1 MTQNIFVVRRQENQS
16 DKNHLSRSGVSGIR
30 GTLDAQST
38 DHLSA
43 LLAVIFND
51 DMISKTPRNDQTN
64 DIREPELM
72 SNQNLRIKSIQ
83 NSYFFIIVTL
93 CFISPFGIAGL
104 LTLFIL
110 PLLSEILLF
119 GTVLALLIWF
129 LGSII
134 LQVESLKNK

>member
-1 MTQNIFVVRRQENQS
+1 MTQNIFVVRKQENQS
-16 DKNHLSRSGVSGIR
+16 DKNYLSRSGVSRIR
-30 GTLDAQST
+30 GPFDAQSSG
-38 DHLSA
+38 HMSA
-43 LLAVIFND
+43 LLTVIFND
-51 DMISKTPRNDQTN
+51 DLVPEISRNDQIN
-64 DIREPELM
+64 EVREPELID
-72 SNQNLRIKSIQ
+72 NQKPQNKSIQ
-83 NSYFFIIVTL
+83 NPYFFIIVTL

-119 GTVLALLIWF
+119 STVLALLIWF